1 LRIQK
6 NLVFR
11 KLPIYTHI
19 HKFNWIFCIIL
30 HLTFEEFINYK
41 STQNLSFYKRG
52 IKKETLEFIKNDF
65 EEFLLYGGY
74 PKVVISKSKDEKKE
88 VVKNLVNSYLLKEI
102 REILSFEN
110 SYEYEKLLEIM
121 AVKNAN
127 ILNKTNI
134 SSDSGISLQKIDYM
148 IDILEKTYILKKLRP
163 VNIQKIKEIIKSPK
177 IYFLDLGFRNAIM
190 DLFNSTNL
198 RVDKGYIYETFIF
211 SELIKYGFKPKFYN
225 YKNSNEVDF
234 LLEKE
239 GKKIGI
245 EIKSLIN
252 NTNIE
257 KSYRNYIEKYSID
270 EFYILNEKIFDEK
283 VIGKTK
289 VIFAHYLNVFDKII
303 SK

>member
-1 LRIQK
+1 
-6 NLVFR
+6 
-11 KLPIYTHI
+11 
-19 HKFNWIFCIIL
+19 
-30 HLTFEEFINYK
+30 
-41 STQNLSFYKRG
+41 
-52 IKKETLEFIKNDF
+52 
-65 EEFLLYGGY
+65 
-74 PKVVISKSKDEKKE
+74 
-88 VVKNLVNSYLLKEI
+88 
-102 REILSFEN
+102 
-110 SYEYEKLLEIM
+110 M